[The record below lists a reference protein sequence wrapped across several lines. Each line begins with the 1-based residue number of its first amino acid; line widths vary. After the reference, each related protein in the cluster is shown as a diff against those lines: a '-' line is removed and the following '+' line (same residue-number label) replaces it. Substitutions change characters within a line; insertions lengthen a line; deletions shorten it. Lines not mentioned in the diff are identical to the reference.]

1 MVLFLFINDQ
11 FNKLNV
17 QEYLQIQQMT
27 LLEQIIL
34 FHDCKLVVYFLDLQG
49 LVVNVDS
56 LVFVAVQL
64 NQNYLNIFRKQ
75 NEFAHQFS
83 QRQDL

>member
-1 MVLFLFINDQ
+1 
-11 FNKLNV
+11 
-17 QEYLQIQQMT
+17 MT
-27 LLEQIIL
+27 FLEQIVL
-34 FHDCKLVVYFLDLQG
+34 FDHCELVVYFLDLQG
-49 LVVNVDS
+49 LVVEVDS

-64 NQNYLNIFRKQ
+64 NQNYLNIFREQ